1 MAILKDRVKQG
12 LSPSTVVEN
21 MDCRYVQNLVDPK
34 NTRTVIIP
42 EQYLKM
48 IERDSYIF
56 EILEASDDPAV
67 QDMVAEARAEYEA
80 DIEVLE
86 GNEYHIAGDRQ

>member
-12 LSPSTVVEN
+12 LSPSTVVED
-21 MDCRYVQNLVDPK
+21 MDCRYVKNVDVK
-34 NTRTVIIP
+34 HTRTVILT
-42 EQYLKM
+42 EQYLKR

-56 EILEASDDPAV
+56 EILEASEDPVV
-67 QDMVAEARAEYEA
+67 QRMVEEARAEYEA

>member
-12 LSPSTVVEN
+12 LSPSTVVED
-21 MDCRYVQNLVDPK
+21 MDCRYVKNVDVK
-34 NTRTVIIP
+34 HTRTVILT
-42 EQYLKM
+42 EQYLKR

-56 EILEASDDPAV
+56 EILEASDDPDV
-67 QDMVAEARAEYEA
+67 QRMVEEARAEYEA

-86 GNEYHIAGDRQ
+86 GNEYHIAGDR

>member
-12 LSPSTVVEN
+12 LSPSTVVED
-21 MDCRYVQNLVDPK
+21 MDCRYVKNVDVK
-34 NTRTVIIP
+34 HTRTVILT
-42 EQYLKM
+42 EQYLKR

-56 EILEASDDPAV
+56 EILEASEDPVV
-67 QDMVAEARAEYEA
+67 QRMVEEARAEYEA

-86 GNEYHIAGDRQ
+86 GNEYHIAGDRR

>member
-12 LSPSTVVEN
+12 LSPSTVVED
-21 MDCRYVQNLVDPK
+21 MDCRYVKNVDVK
-34 NTRTVIIP
+34 NTRTVIVP
-42 EQYLKM
+42 EMYLKM

-67 QDMVAEARAEYEA
+67 QAMVDEARAEYEE

-86 GNEYHIAGDRQ
+86 GNEYHIAGEYG

>member
-21 MDCRYVQNLVDPK
+21 MDCRYVQN
-34 NTRTVIIP
+34 TRTVILP
-42 EQYLKM
+42 EQYLKR

-56 EILEASDDPAV
+56 EILEASDDPDV
-67 QDMVAEARAEYEA
+67 QRMVEEARAEYES

-86 GNEYHIAGDRQ
+86 GNEYHIAGDRR

>member
-12 LSPSTVVEN
+12 LSPSTVVED
-21 MDCRYVQNLVDPK
+21 MDCRYVKNLDIK
-34 NTRTVIIP
+34 NTRTVIVP
-42 EQYLKM
+42 EMYLKM
-48 IERDSYIF
+48 IEKDSYIF

-80 DIEVLE
+80 DQVEVE
-86 GNEYHIAGDRQ
+86 GYEYHI

>member
-12 LSPSTVVEN
+12 LSPSTVVED
-21 MDCRYVQNLVDPK
+21 MDCRYVKNVDVK
-34 NTRTVIIP
+34 HTRTVILT
-42 EQYLKM
+42 EQYLKR

-56 EILEASDDPAV
+56 EILEASEDPIV
-67 QDMVAEARAEYEA
+67 QRMVEEARAEYEA

-86 GNEYHIAGDRQ
+86 GNEYHIAGDR

>member
-21 MDCRYVQNLVDPK
+21 IDCRYVQNLVDAK
-34 NTRTVIIP
+34 NTRTVIVP

-56 EILEASDDPAV
+56 EILQGDAINDRLLEISIQEAT
-67 QDMVAEARAEYEA
+67 AEYES
-80 DIEVLE
+80 DHEE
-86 GNEYHIAGDRQ
+86 NDGNEYSI

>member
-12 LSPSTVVEN
+12 LSPSTVVED
-21 MDCRYVQNLVDPK
+21 MDCRYVKNVDVK
-34 NTRTVIIP
+34 HTRTVILT
-42 EQYLKM
+42 EQYLKR

-56 EILEASDDPAV
+56 EILEASEDPVV
-67 QDMVAEARAEYEA
+67 QRMVEEARAEYEA

-86 GNEYHIAGDRQ
+86 GNEYHIAGDR

>member
-12 LSPSTVVEN
+12 LSPSTVVED
-21 MDCRYVQNLVDPK
+21 MDCRYVKNVDVK
-34 NTRTVIIP
+34 HTRTVILT
-42 EQYLKM
+42 EQYLKR

-56 EILEASDDPAV
+56 EILEASEDPIV
-67 QDMVAEARAEYEA
+67 QDMVAKARAEYES

-86 GNEYHIAGDRQ
+86 GNEYHIAGDR

>member
-12 LSPSTVVEN
+12 LSPSTVVED
-21 MDCRYVQNLVDPK
+21 MDCRYVKNVDVK
-34 NTRTVIIP
+34 HTRTVILT
-42 EQYLKM
+42 EQYLKR

-56 EILEASDDPAV
+56 EILEASEDPIV
-67 QDMVAEARAEYEA
+67 QRMVEEARAEYEA

>member
-12 LSPSTVVEN
+12 LSPSTVVED
-21 MDCRYVQNLVDPK
+21 MDCRYVKNVDVK
-34 NTRTVIIP
+34 NTRTVILT
-42 EQYLKM
+42 EQYLKR

-56 EILEASDDPAV
+56 EILEASDDPDV
-67 QDMVAEARAEYEA
+67 QAMVAKARAEYEA

-86 GNEYHIAGDRQ
+86 GNEYHIAGDRR

>member
-21 MDCRYVQNLVDPK
+21 MDCRYVNNLDLK
-34 NTRTVIIP
+34 NTRTVILP
-42 EQYLKM
+42 EQYLKR

-56 EILEASDDPAV
+56 EILEASDDPDV
-67 QDMVAEARAEYEA
+67 QRMVEEARAEYES

-86 GNEYHIAGDRQ
+86 GNEYHIAGDRR